1 MNAQAPKPDKQQ
13 TNPLTEVT
21 RHIMSE
27 RLASQLK
34 MALPEHISVEKFQ
47 RVVITA
53 INKNADLVSA
63 DLLSLLT
70 ASVECAQD
78 GLLPDGKEAALVIY
92 NTKVPNVK
100 PDRWVK
106 RVQYM
111 PMIKGICKKAHNSGE
126 LPFLD
131 MQVVHEND
139 EFDYQLGLHPNL
151 VHKPKLGER
160 GDFIGA
166 YAVARTSQG
175 AEYIE
180 VMSHA
185 EIECVRLESSKSK
198 SKETGDPYGPWKN
211 YYGEMARKT
220 VLRRLSKRLPL
231 SSDLSRVIER
241 IDAMHTFENQSDS
254 VVVEAA
260 PRPKLEDFTQKE
272 AAEMLTLIDE
282 FGEQVGE
289 FSKSDYVAECE
300 KRFSGLAQAA
310 GGKERLE
317 AFMDHNDRFEAFEP
331 RSEERKAIA
340 SAYNAA
346 CADLS
351 ESSPNDEDQAQ
362 QDDSASEEKNGQESD
377 HDS

>member
-1 MNAQAPKPDKQQ
+1 MSDEQQ

-53 INKNADLVSA
+53 VNKNADLVSA

-78 GLLPDGKEAALVIY
+78 GLLPDGREAALVIY
-92 NTKVPNVK
+92 NVNTARKGQPKN
-100 PDRWVK
+100 WVK
-106 RVQYM
+106 KVQYM

-131 MQVVHEND
+131 MHVVHEND
-139 EFDYQLGLHPNL
+139 EFDYELGLHPHL
-151 VHKPKLGER
+151 IHKPKLGAR
-160 GDFIGA
+160 GELIGA

-175 AEYIE
+175 SEYIE
-180 VMSHA
+180 VMSKD
-185 EIECVRLESSKSK
+185 EIEAIRLEASKSK
-198 SKETGDPYGPWKN
+198 SDDGKPYGPWKN

-241 IDAMHTFENQSDS
+241 IDAMHTFENQAGAIETD
-254 VVVEAA
+254 A
-260 PRPKLEDFTQKE
+260 PARPKLEDFEPKTE
-272 AAEMLTLIDE
+272 AVEMFTVIDE
-282 FGEQVGE
+282 FGESVGE
-289 FSKSDYVAECE
+289 FSKFDFVDEAV
-300 KRFSGLAQAA
+300 KRIDELSELA
-310 GGKERLE
+310 GGIDRLE
-317 AFMDHNDRFEAFEP
+317 AFMQANDGFEVFEP
-331 RSEERKAIA
+331 RSEERGTIA

-346 CADLS
+346 REQCMSTNAVPTTE
-351 ESSPNDEDQAQ
+351 ESSEDKPE
-362 QDDSASEEKNGQESD
+362 DK
-377 HDS
+377 